1 MNRLFLLTGAL
12 IMGVALAGTVVQAD
26 EKDSKFDIGEF
37 MKKSHGKAGLRQKI
51 TTAVLKEKDF
61 DSAKEVAKEWLTEAQ
76 KLSKA
81 TPPKGEK
88 AAWERT
94 ATAYCKQVKALSDAC
109 TAKDGDKAKAA
120 LDAIGKSCGGCHKA
134 HKGK

>member
-1 MNRLFLLTGAL
+1 RLFLLTGAL
-12 IMGVALAGTVVQAD
+12 IMGVALAGTVVQAED
-26 EKDSKFDIGEF
+26 KDSKFEISEF

-51 TTAVLKEKDF
+51 TTAVLKEKDY
-61 DSAKEVAKEWLTEAQ
+61 DSAKEIAKEWLTEAQ

-81 TPPKGEK
+81 TPPKGGK
-88 AAWERT
+88 DAWEKT

-109 TAKDGDKAKAA
+109 EVKDAKKAQAA
-120 LDAIGKSCGGCHKA
+120 LTAIGSSCMGCHRA